1 MGVGTVK
8 NGYLSI
14 AGTSLID
21 EFVNT
26 SGHPGGLVMFSV
38 GNIPDD
44 FVAITLIS
52 PQVFGGTI

>member
-1 MGVGTVK
+1 M
-8 NGYLSI
+8 SI

-26 SGHPGGLVMFSV
+26 SGHPGSLVMFSV

-44 FVAITLIS
+44 FVTIALIS
-52 PQVFGGTI
+52 PQVFWRDDLD

>member
-26 SGHPGGLVMFSV
+26 SGHPGSLVMFSV

-44 FVAITLIS
+44 FVTIALIS